1 MKKMSDLTLDRL
13 KAWLA
18 DETNFLG
25 STHVHDPPLLSSYNG
40 LMYAVIRKRFITRNG
55 YSISIQQSST
65 HYCHDT
71 NEVEMWH
78 CPHSPL
84 LALYGDGEDPY
95 AYVPLEVAAGYIDS
109 LESLPPK
116 DPHELHD

>member
-1 MKKMSDLTLDRL
+1 MSDLTLDRL

-18 DETNFLG
+18 DEANF
-25 STHVHDPPLLSSYNG
+25 TREKQVYDPPLPSLYNDLG
-40 LMYAVIRKRFITRNG
+40 YTVVRKRFITRNG
-55 YSISIQQSST
+55 YSISIQQSGT
-65 HYCHDT
+65 HYCHNA

-95 AYVPLEVAAGYIDS
+95 AYVPLEVVAGYIDS

-116 DPHELHD
+116 EHHELHD